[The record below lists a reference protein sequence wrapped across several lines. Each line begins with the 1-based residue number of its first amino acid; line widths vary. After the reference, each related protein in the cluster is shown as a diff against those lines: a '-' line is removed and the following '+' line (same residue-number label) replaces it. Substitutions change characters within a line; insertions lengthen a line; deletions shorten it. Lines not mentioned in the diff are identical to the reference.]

1 MSSGINPFNPFINR
15 TLPLAVD
22 WKHGLSIALAAI
34 VLLPVRIVLTVV
46 TCLLA
51 VIVAYLVPL
60 WPGGPFGA
68 CLRYLIRFQLVI
80 LGLWWVH
87 VHGQP
92 APRNEAPI
100 VVANH
105 SSLIEG
111 IWLQWYL
118 GASTLTA
125 IENATRPVIGRV
137 AAGLGTIWVDRR
149 AHNGSVVTA
158 IKEHV
163 ARPDA
168 ARLLIFPEGTC
179 GNGLALATFRT
190 GAFVPL
196 VPVQPVAIRYN
207 FSRFDPSWCSCGPDL
222 YGLVLRMML
231 SWYTSMEVTYL
242 PVVQPSA
249 TPSVVKIEEFTKQVR
264 TRIATELEIPV
275 TEYSFDDV
283 KLAGEA
289 QKNGADPAIGLIEF
303 TRFNREELGGKLT
316 YEDALRAMQLYSKQ
330 SADGF
335 KALLR
340 LTARSSN

>member
-1 MSSGINPFNPFINR
+1 MTSTINPFVNR

-22 WKHGLSIALAAI
+22 WKHGLSIAITAI
-34 VLLPVRIVLTVV
+34 ILLPVRIVLTVV

-51 VIVAYLVPL
+51 VLVAYMVPL
-60 WPGGPFGA
+60 WPGPFGA
-68 CLRYLIRFQLVI
+68 CLRYLVRFELAI
-80 LGLWWVH
+80 LGVWWVR
-87 VHGQP
+87 VRGQP

-105 SSLIEG
+105 NSLIEG
-111 IWLQWYL
+111 VWLQWYL
-118 GASTLTA
+118 GASTLVA
-125 IENATRPVIGRV
+125 IENAARPVIGQV
-137 AAGLGTIWVDRR
+137 AAGLGAIWVDRR
-149 AHNGSVVTA
+149 AHNGSVVTT

-163 ARPDA
+163 ARPNA
-168 ARLLIFPEGTC
+168 SRLLIFPEGTC

-196 VPVQPVAIRYN
+196 VPVQPVAIRYH
-207 FSRFDPSWCSCGPDL
+207 FSRFDPSWCSVGPDL

-242 PVVQPSA
+242 PVVAPTVDTTPASFA
-249 TPSVVKIEEFTKQVR
+249 TQVR

-289 QKNGADPAIGLIEF
+289 QKNGADPAIGLVEF
-303 TRFNREELGGKLT
+303 TRFNREELGGELT
-316 YEDALRAMQLYSKQ
+316 FEDALRAMQMYSNQ
-330 SADGF
+330 TPDGY

-340 LTARSSN
+340 LVSNK